1 MTPADPVLRR
11 SLPRPED
18 HPDRPDGLA
27 DVWRPGHDLWETA
40 FDPPHL
46 GIPANPTAS
55 ARVVDHQGK
64 FIEIFLCV
72 AKGRIV
78 DVGFLTSLPGP
89 GMAAASLW
97 CAAVLGAS
105 LAEAV
110 TAPPKPP
117 PDLPARHELRR
128 AVRLAARAGQSALV
142 RAALVRTT
150 LVRATRP
157 LAPHSG

>member
-1 MTPADPVLRR
+1 MNPAESSSRKDRQGAPATPWL
-11 SLPRPED
+11 
-18 HPDRPDGLA
+18 
-27 DVWRPGHDLWETA
+27 PGHPLWETA

-55 ARVVDHQGK
+55 ARVVDHQGG
-64 FIEIFLCV
+64 FIEIFVSV

-78 DVGFLTSLPGP
+78 DAGFLTSLPGP

-110 TAPPKPP
+110 KAPPKPP
-117 PDLPARHELRR
+117 PGLPAVHELRR

-142 RAALVRTT
+142 RAA
-150 LVRATRP
+150 RP
-157 LAPHSG
+157 LAPHNG

>member
-1 MTPADPVLRR
+1 MTPADPAQRR
-11 SLPRPED
+11 PPPRPED

-27 DVWRPGHDLWETA
+27 DPWRPGPDLWETA

-55 ARVVDHQGK
+55 ARVVDHQGE
-64 FIEIFLCV
+64 FVEIFLCV

-97 CAAVLGAS
+97 CAAVTGKS
-105 LAEAV
+105 LSDAV
-110 TAPPKPP
+110 NAPPKPP
-117 PDLPARHELRR
+117 PGLPAGHGQRR
-128 AVRLAARAGQSALV
+128 AARLAARAGNAALV
-142 RAALVRTT
+142 RAVRPQ
-150 LVRATRP
+150 A
-157 LAPHSG
+157 